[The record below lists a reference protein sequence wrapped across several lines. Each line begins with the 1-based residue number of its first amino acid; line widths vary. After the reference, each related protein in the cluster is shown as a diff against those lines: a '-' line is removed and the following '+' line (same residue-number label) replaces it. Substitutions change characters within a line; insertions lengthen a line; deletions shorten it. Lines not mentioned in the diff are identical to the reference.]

1 MNKIEYEII
10 LNQSG
15 RPSINLSRTHEDI
28 PEDKFFVLEMTRYV
42 LENVYSRRSPEF
54 DPESAEKLNQT
65 ITVLQQV
72 GDEIAEILWHNMKA
86 LGDASMLF
94 NNAYHFQ
101 VKSIDDRNRL
111 SFNGILIDDKLYLR
125 EIGLKVLVTDEM
137 KIYVL
142 KDGIENENWEEINGS
157 NSQENGM

>member
-10 LNQSG
+10 LSQSG
-15 RPSINLSRTHEDI
+15 RPSINLSKTHEDI
-28 PEDKFFVLEMTRYV
+28 PEDKFFVLEMTRYI
-42 LENVYSRRSPEF
+42 LENVYSRRSSEF

-137 KIYVL
+137 KIYML